1 MECVVPLR
9 KDKVFVSVVG
19 ILALASFKGTNY
31 CIAFTTQMSS
41 QQVVNNVTSKVL
53 SICKASYYYV
63 TLLLYESCLM

>member
-1 MECVVPLR
+1 LICEPTMNVLHKNIHCKIECVVPLR

-41 QQVVNNVTSKVL
+41 QQVVKNSKQG
-53 SICKASYYYV
+53 
-63 TLLLYESCLM
+63 